1 MKRWCLLA
9 ALLVGVPAGLSLLR
23 AIEAAR
29 ETARRSQCVG
39 NLKWIAV
46 ALHNYHAEYGSFPPG
61 TIPSPGK
68 PPGSRLSWAVEG
80 WTSLGGYA
88 TTIRFDASK
97 DWTEPPNWPLVI
109 VADGRVNYVG
119 MTPADT
125 ANWAACPDDP
135 AVGGHVRPLPLT
147 YVGVAGLGPDAPT
160 LPPGHPRA
168 GIFGYDRV
176 TRIADVTDGM
186 SQTLLLAETSRG
198 LAPWSAGGPPSVRGV
213 DPAMRPQIGRGRPF
227 GGYHPGGAN
236 VAFAD
241 GSIKFLR
248 ETIDPKV
255 FEALSTVAGGE
266 RLPDG
271 WEP

>member
-1 MKRWCLLA
+1 MKRWSLLA
-9 ALLVGVPAGLSLLR
+9 ALLVGIPVGLYLLR
-23 AIEAAR
+23 SVEDAR
-29 ETARRSQCVG
+29 EAARRSQCIS

-46 ALHNYHAEYGSFPPG
+46 ALHNYHEDHGSFPPG
-61 TIPSPGK
+61 TIPNPDL
-68 PPGSRLSWAVEG
+68 PPERRLNWAVAS
-80 WTSLGGYA
+80 WIMLLGYGE
-88 TTIRFDASK
+88 TTLQVDRSK
-97 DWTEPPNWPLVI
+97 AWDEAPNWPPVTLFN
-109 VADGRVNYVG
+109 GKSRVTVTG
-119 MTPADT
+119 
-125 ANWAACPDDP
+125 WSCCPDDP
-135 AVGGHVRPLPLT
+135 AALQKVRPLPLT
-147 YVGVAGLGPDAPT
+147 YVGVAGLGADAPT
-160 LPPGHPRA
+160 LPSGHPRA

-176 TRIADVTDGM
+176 TRLGDITDGTARTM
-186 SQTLLLAETSRG
+186 MLVETARG
-198 LAPWSAGGPPSVRGV
+198 IAPWSAGGPPSVRGV